1 MDGGRFKQTIL
12 LVVVVCIFIGT
23 SATAGLAS
31 VKNITF
37 NIPGTWY
44 FVNGN
49 FELNTAGTAEMQTYG
64 SAIYDYEVDNVSL
77 TMTPMAM
84 LPAPNGD
91 VSGGGRAR
99 ANFYGGGTLAF
110 SGDLRAT
117 GSGTVL
123 YSGTILEAG
132 MTVDASGSWQL
143 EEFINGFTSQI
154 SISGGAMGLDAKNA
168 GLNTGITAGGDTL
181 MIGDMNLAMQFFTP
195 GISDFSGNR
204 MGNAPAIQISAA
216 EVPEPATL
224 IILAVG
230 GLGVL
235 RRRPS

>member
-1 MDGGRFKQTIL
+1 MGEGRGRRTIL
-12 LVVVVCIFIGT
+12 LGVVACILIGT
-23 SATAGLAS
+23 GATAGLVS

-37 NIPGTWY
+37 NIPGAWY
-44 FVNGN
+44 FVDGN
-49 FELNTAGTAEMQTYG
+49 FELNTAGTAAIQTYP
-64 SAIYDYEVDNVSL
+64 SAVYDYEVDNVAL

-84 LPAPNGD
+84 NND
-91 VSGGGRAR
+91 DSMVSLGWAMATFEGGGVLT
-99 ANFYGGGTLAF
+99 FT
-110 SGDLRAT
+110 GDLRAT
-117 GSGTVL
+117 GSSTVL

-132 MTVDASGSWQL
+132 MTIDSSGSWQL
-143 EEFINGFTSQI
+143 KELAPAASLV
-154 SISGGAMGLDAKNA
+154 SISGGSMGLEASNG
-168 GLNTGITAGGDTL
+168 GLNTGITAGSDTL
-181 MIGDMNLAMQFFTP
+181 MVGDMSLAMQFVTP

-235 RRRPS
+235 RRRNS